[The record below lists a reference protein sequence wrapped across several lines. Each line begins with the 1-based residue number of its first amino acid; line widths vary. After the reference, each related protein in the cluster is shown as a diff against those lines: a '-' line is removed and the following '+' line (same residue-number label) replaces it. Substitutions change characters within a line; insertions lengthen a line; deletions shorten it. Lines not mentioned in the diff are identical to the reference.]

1 MATKQSA
8 QTIEQ
13 PWLANYPPGTPET
26 IDTSAVGTLTEL
38 FDQATQKH
46 AQSPAFESF
55 GKTISYGE
63 LADAAKSVAAWL
75 QQQGLAR
82 GDRVAIMMP
91 NVMAYAP
98 ILFGILKAGLTVV
111 NVNPLYTRRE
121 LSHQLNDSGAKI
133 IFVLENFA
141 ATVEKSL
148 PDVKLD
154 KVVLVKPG
162 DFLGLKGT
170 VINLV
175 SRYVKKAV
183 PGHALQTVR
192 FTDILS
198 SPGPGAFKPTEIG
211 TDDIAFLQYTGGT
224 TGLAKG
230 ATLTHFNVA
239 ANVAQLDAWMGRTIA
254 ANKENVMIT
263 ALPLYHIFA
272 LTACCLFTH
281 FGTRQVLIANP
292 RDIDGFVKTLK
303 STPFTCTVLVNTLY
317 NALANHSQIKDVDF
331 SRLNLSISGGMATQK
346 AVARKWKDLTG
357 SAIIEGYGLSETSP
371 VVCANPMDLDE
382 FSGTIGYPIP
392 STEVTVR
399 DEDGKIL
406 GYDEEGELCV
416 RGPQVMAGYWNKPEE
431 TAKVMT
437 DDGFFRTGDIAV
449 LQEDGQVRIVDRIKD
464 MVLVSGFNVYPNEV
478 EDVLAGHPKILEAA
492 VIGVPDEHSGEAVAA
507 YIVRKDES
515 LTPEEVREY
524 CRENLTAYKVPRRVE
539 FRDALPKTNV
549 GKMLRRALR
558 DEVLGKDK
566 AKAGE
571 AKGGEA
577 KAASEAKPASEA
589 KAASEAKEASEA
601 KGGAKSSSSKSGAAK
616 KQTEKKSASRK
627 SRSKD
632 TTDASK
638 SG

>member
-1 MATKQSA
+1 MAKKKA
-8 QTIEQ
+8 APKIEQ
-13 PWLANYPPGTPET
+13 PWLAHYPPGTPET
-26 IDTSAVGTLTEL
+26 IDESAVGTLVEI
-38 FDQATQKH
+38 FDRATKKF
-46 AQSPAFESF
+46 AQSPALESF
-55 GKTISYGE
+55 GKTMSYAE
-63 LADAAKSVAAWL
+63 LDEASKSIAAWL
-75 QQQGLAR
+75 QQQGLAK

-98 ILFGILKAGLTVV
+98 ILFGILRAGLTVV

-121 LSHQLNDSGAKI
+121 LSHQLNDSGARF

-154 KVVLVKPG
+154 RIVLVKPG

-170 VINLV
+170 IINLV
-175 SRYVKKAV
+175 SRYVKQAV
-183 PGHALQTVR
+183 PAHALQTIR
-192 FTDILS
+192 FTEIIS
-198 SPGPGAFKPTEIG
+198 SPGAGAFKTVEI
-211 TDDIAFLQYTGGT
+211 DREDIAFLQYTGGT

-230 ATLTHFNVA
+230 ATLKHFNVA

-272 LTACCLFTH
+272 LTACCLFIH
-281 FGTRQVLIANP
+281 FGTKQLLIANP

-346 AVARKWKDLTG
+346 AVARKWKELTD

-371 VVCANPMDLDE
+371 VVCANPMDLEE
-382 FSGTIGYPIP
+382 FSGTIGFPIP
-392 STEVTVR
+392 STEVTIR

-416 RGPQVMAGYWNKPEE
+416 RGPQVMAGYWNQPEE
-431 TAKVMT
+431 TAKAMT

-449 LQEDGQVRIVDRIKD
+449 LQQDGQVRIVDRIKD

-478 EDVLAGHPKILEAA
+478 EDVLAGHPKIIEAA

-539 FRDALPKTNV
+539 FRDSLPKTNV

-558 DEVLGKDK
+558 DEVLGKDSGKDSSKANDKANDKAEPAGASGSPAKKAETVKKK
-566 AKAGE
+566 AKT
-571 AKGGEA
+571 
-577 KAASEAKPASEA
+577 P
-589 KAASEAKEASEA
+589 
-601 KGGAKSSSSKSGAAK
+601 
-616 KQTEKKSASRK
+616 SRT
-627 SRSKD
+627 S
-632 TTDASK
+632 
-638 SG
+638 